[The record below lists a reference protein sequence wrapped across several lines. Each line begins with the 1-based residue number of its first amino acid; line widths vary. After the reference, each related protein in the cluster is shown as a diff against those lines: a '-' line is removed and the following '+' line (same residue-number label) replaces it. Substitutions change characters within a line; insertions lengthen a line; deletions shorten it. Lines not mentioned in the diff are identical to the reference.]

1 MTVMQYAN
9 KFTELSQFV
18 FDFVAIKWMKMRRFE
33 EGLAFYICHQLVG
46 QPIYTYQDLYERVV
60 EVE

>member
-18 FDFVAIKWMKMRRFE
+18 FDFVAIERMKMRRFY
-33 EGLAFYICHQLVG
+33 EGLAFYICHQLAS
-46 QPIYTYQDLYERVV
+46 
-60 EVE
+60 